1 MVPQKASNLYKEIT
15 KEFEVS
21 EDLVENLV
29 ENYYKTLRKKLSSL
43 SDLRINVDGLGH
55 FVVKIQ
61 KVKKAIP
68 HYEKVLKNHDT
79 STFGAYHNKKN
90 VEEKLELLTEIHK
103 KAEQELLKRKTFKDE
118 KYSKI
123 NLAKPETDPGRDNQQ
138 HNQR

>member
-1 MVPQKASNLYKEIT
+1 MIPKKASSLYKEIT

-21 EDLVENLV
+21 EDLVETLV

-55 FVVKIQ
+55 FVIKIQ

-90 VEEKLELLTEIHK
+90 VEEKLELLTEINK

-123 NLAKPETDPGRDNQQ
+123 NLAKPETDPGRDNQ
-138 HNQR
+138 

>member
-1 MVPQKASNLYKEIT
+1 MIPKKASSLYKEIT

-21 EDLVENLV
+21 EDLVETLV

-55 FVVKIQ
+55 FVIKIQ

-118 KYSKI
+118 KYSKT
-123 NLAKPETDPGRDNQQ
+123 NLAKPETDS
-138 HNQR
+138 

>member
-1 MVPQKASNLYKEIT
+1 MIPKKASSLYKEIT

-21 EDLVENLV
+21 EDLVETLV

-55 FVVKIQ
+55 FVIKIQ

-123 NLAKPETDPGRDNQQ
+123 NLAKPETDPGRDNQ
-138 HNQR
+138 